1 MTRIPDRQPQNSHFP
16 LQTTH
21 PPIHRTMADIQSHRT
36 YSAQY
41 SGLLSSLWIT
51 LGVGGACILGFEI
64 LTRIPRRRGK
74 AGPRFQHGKRTWL
87 RGLFSSRGNWRR
99 GRRGKKRD
107 YKTLWGRLSMD
118 TEAHELQPRNQERK
132 GVPRLQ
138 VAYGK
143 GVDESP
149 AVRAEKVKEQL
160 GSQESWEFA

>member
-1 MTRIPDRQPQNSHFP
+1 
-16 LQTTH
+16 
-21 PPIHRTMADIQSHRT
+21 
-36 YSAQY
+36 
-41 SGLLSSLWIT
+41 
-51 LGVGGACILGFEI
+51 
-64 LTRIPRRRGK
+64 
-74 AGPRFQHGKRTWL
+74 
-87 RGLFSSRGNWRR
+87 
-99 GRRGKKRD
+99 
-107 YKTLWGRLSMD
+107 MD

>member
-1 MTRIPDRQPQNSHFP
+1 MAVRVGQGLLP
-16 LQTTH
+16 TH
-21 PPIHRTMADIQSHRT
+21 GTMADIQSHRT

-64 LTRIPRRRGK
+64 LTRIPRRRG
-74 AGPRFQHGKRTWL
+74 AQGPRFRHGKRTWL

-99 GRRGKKRD
+99 GRRGKRD
-107 YKTLWGRLSMD
+107 YGKALLLWGRRSVD
-118 TEAHELQPRNQERK
+118 VEALELQPRR
-132 GVPRLQ
+132 GVVPRLQ
-138 VAYGK
+138 VAREK

-149 AVRAEKVKEQL
+149 AGRAEKVKAQL